1 MARTRLFA
9 PMATTDKDKRDR
21 HAGKPAR
28 SAGNRVR
35 RHADR
40 AHYDHAT
47 VHAILDSAF
56 HGHLAF
62 VDDGQPIAVPMLYVR
77 HDDQL
82 YLHGAP
88 ASRALKLVGS
98 QERLCFTVTQ
108 LDGLVLARSWF
119 HHSVNYRSAVVFG
132 VGRPVTERA
141 EKLEAMRLLVDHI
154 IPGRADDSRWSSEK
168 ELKATSIVAM
178 SIDAASAK
186 VRTGGP
192 IDDEEDYALGHWAGQ
207 VPITTSAGPAVPDV
221 RCTEPVPDYVGR
233 LARMGASVRI

>member
-1 MARTRLFA
+1 M
-9 PMATTDKDKRDR
+9 TTLDTQS
-21 HAGKPAR
+21 GMPAR
-28 SAGNRVR
+28 GAPNRVR
-35 RHADR
+35 RHAER
-40 AHYDHAT
+40 GHYDRDT
-47 VHAILDSAF
+47 VESILDSAF

-77 HDDQL
+77 HGDNI

-88 ASRALKLVGS
+88 ASRALKIVGS
-98 QERLCFTVTQ
+98 EAKLSFTVTQ

-119 HHSVNYRSAVVFG
+119 RHSVNYHSVVVFG
-132 VGRPVTERA
+132 IGRPVTQRE

-154 IPGRADDSRWSSEK
+154 IPGRAEDSRWANEQ

-192 IDDEEDYALGHWAGQ
+192 VDAEEDHELAHWAGQ
-207 VPITTSAGPAVPDV
+207 VPMTVVAGPAIPDG
-221 RCTEPVPDYVGR
+221 RCAEPVPAYVAQ
-233 LARMGASVRI
+233 LARMGAGVRV